1 MYSGSLSDR
10 LLKKRPS
17 FFIAFFMVILCFLG
31 GCQEDLAPSDSDER
45 SVTTTSTQSFSVQ
58 DTQGNVLEL
67 DALLDNHDAVVLYF
81 TMWCPTCDSHMS
93 LITREFMPEFTRV
106 AFISVDY
113 VSATSQ
119 QALRAQ
125 IENGYQGMTVVQD
138 EGKQLTRQFNG
149 TMATTVVIG
158 QEKSILLNE
167 DFKNGARLREVLEE
181 LPIE

>member
-1 MYSGSLSDR
+1 MYSGSSSNR
-10 LLKKRPS
+10 LLKKHSS
-17 FFIAFFMVILCFLG
+17 FWVAFFMVVLCLLS

-67 DALLDNHDAVVLYF
+67 DVLLDNYDAVVMYF
-81 TMWCPTCDSHMS
+81 TMWCPTCDNHMS

-106 AFISVDY
+106 AFIAVDY
-113 VSATSQ
+113 VSATNQ

-138 EGKQLTRQFNG
+138 EGKQLTHQFNG
-149 TMATTVVIG
+149 TMATTIVIG
-158 QEKSILLNE
+158 QEKNILLNE
-167 DFKNGARLREVLEE
+167 DFKNGARLRAVLEE